1 MQQLIVNMISN
12 LRKKVEEEVP
22 EKGVF
27 EKVYETIENI
37 NPNWSLS
44 HIRLMVRPSFSST
57 DENDWKRYVE
67 INVFNMPDNPY
78 MCEQGMYYGNKQ
90 DIITYLDD
98 PALAQKILDLLPRLE
113 SDLNDI

>member
-1 MQQLIVNMISN
+1 M
-12 LRKKVEEEVP
+12 P

-27 EKVYETIENI
+27 EKVYETIENT

-67 INVFNMPDNPY
+67 INVFNMPEADIAISGNRQSSRFIYPY
-78 MCEQGMYYGNKQ
+78 KPIRGFV
-90 DIITYLDD
+90 
-98 PALAQKILDLLPRLE
+98 
-113 SDLNDI
+113 